1 VKLGL
6 IADVH
11 ADLERL
17 LLALDLLDGRGAEQ
31 ILCAG
36 DLVSKGRQ
44 GDAVVALLRHRE
56 IPCVMG
62 NHDEDAPLYQE
73 MYGMVSNSPMVLAP
87 KTLAYLADLPLTR
100 QYSFAGK
107 ALMLAHGTVWNNTEY
122 VYARPDSQSLQLTV
136 QSARLARV
144 DVVVL
149 GHTHEPMAVDAGD
162 VRVYNPGSV
171 CGQRVGGSAT
181 CAMLTLPECIFEV
194 FSIDTGEAVKPEFAR
209 L

>member
-6 IADVH
+6 ISDVH

-17 LLALDLLDGRGAEQ
+17 LLALDLLDGHGVEH

-44 GDAVVALLRHRE
+44 GDAVVALLRRRE
-56 IPCVMG
+56 IPCVLG

-73 MYGMVSNSPMVLAP
+73 MYRMVSSSPMVLTP
-87 KTLAYLADLPLTR
+87 QTLAYLAELPLTR
-100 QYSFAGK
+100 QFTFTGK
-107 ALMLAHGTVWNNTEY
+107 TLMLAHGTVWNNNEY
-122 VYARPDSQSLQLTV
+122 VYANPRSQTLQLTV

-144 DVVVL
+144 DLVVL
-149 GHTHEPMAVDAGD
+149 GHTHEPMAVDTGD
-162 VRVYNPGSV
+162 VWVYNPGSV
-171 CGQRVGGSAT
+171 CGERVGGSAT
-181 CAMLTLPECIFEV
+181 CATLTLPECVFAV
-194 FSIDTGEAVKPEFAR
+194 FSVETGEAVKPEIAR